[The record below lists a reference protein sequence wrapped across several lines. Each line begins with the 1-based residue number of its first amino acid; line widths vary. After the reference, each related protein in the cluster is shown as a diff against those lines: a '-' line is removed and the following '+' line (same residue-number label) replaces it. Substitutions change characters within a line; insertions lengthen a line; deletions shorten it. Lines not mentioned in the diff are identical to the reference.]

1 MSNVEGSS
9 STNRQNE
16 GQNNSFFGIPFA
28 NIHAERMK
36 QSIGNFLP
44 TAALANLTTKK
55 YTLPDKNVASQVLMY
70 RQLLHTACKPGLR
83 LSRAYQGTSAQKAVK
98 HMPVRN
104 KKTHIHTEMKGII
117 ILCVFYIIHNDCEN
131 VKILHSR
138 K

>member
-1 MSNVEGSS
+1 MSKAEESN
-9 STNRQNE
+9 NRQNE
-16 GQNNSFFGIPFA
+16 GQNNSFFGIPLA
-28 NIHAERMK
+28 NNIHAERMK

-104 KKTHIHTEMKGII
+104 TTHTFHHYTIY
-117 ILCVFYIIHNDCEN
+117 L
-131 VKILHSR
+131 LSSS
-138 K
+138 